1 MNNEYYIQRL
11 VEEYEEFFMT
21 EENNITLSK
30 KDREYLLK
38 ELEQI
43 FSNYNY
49 VNKNLYAKGG
59 MYLKLDKNIN
69 KECDI
74 YILNTNEYKVRIIIE
89 EKVANRYF
97 VNNQIYIT
105 LQVFGDTINDNFLK
119 LVYSKTR

>member
-59 MYLKLDKNIN
+59 TYLKIDKNMN
-69 KECDI
+69 KDCDI
-74 YILNTNEYKVRIIIE
+74 YILNTKEYKVRIIVE

-105 LQVFGDTINDNFLK
+105 LQVFGDTIKDNFLK